1 MRGPNQRSAACRC
14 NEFSQ
19 RLSEA
24 RRLSMSSVSEK
35 SRKLKAKKLPFSPSP
50 SKALVK
56 GELYQK
62 RGWNFKRMTILI
74 AADQHDVWC
83 IWGES
88 LRLPIACIREISITK
103 LHALEF
109 RIDTFVNGTH
119 VFRAT
124 QRPGALHYWVAT
136 LQLLCAQ
143 CMEPASRWRVVWA
156 VSRMQA
162 RWRGLLG
169 RKRAETEQR
178 RRASAEA
185 EHMSAAE
192 RNRIANQAA
201 QIARGGRAQ
210 VTTPLP
216 HTLLLRYTPPPPPPP
231 PCRRLQRSH
240 RSLRGRIRLARC
252 RSSCPRPQGDWG

>member
-1 MRGPNQRSAACRC
+1 
-14 NEFSQ
+14 
-19 RLSEA
+19 
-24 RRLSMSSVSEK
+24 
-35 SRKLKAKKLPFSPSP
+35 
-50 SKALVK
+50 
-56 GELYQK
+56 
-62 RGWNFKRMTILI
+62 
-74 AADQHDVWC
+74 
-83 IWGES
+83 
-88 LRLPIACIREISITK
+88 
-103 LHALEF
+103 
-109 RIDTFVNGTH
+109 
-119 VFRAT
+119 
-124 QRPGALHYWVAT
+124 VAT